1 MFRIRLNDQIMFSW
15 DDAPDI
21 VGFGAED
28 PDLQGLLHK
37 VCVINEGQGE
47 EVCNMHCMDILHK
60 LSLP

>member
-1 MFRIRLNDQIMFSW
+1 MIKSCSVEMMPL
-15 DDAPDI
+15 PDF

-28 PDLQGLLHK
+28 PGPQGLLHK

-47 EVCNMHCMDILHK
+47 DVCNMHCMDILHK